1 MIKDAIGNTDF
12 LNLHKTAFLC
22 SRKISASAV
31 LKCYDWAI
39 SKRDAGECV
48 ISGFHSKLEQDVL
61 HYLLKGKQ
69 PIIVALARGRKE
81 NIEPELQKPL
91 DDGRLLIVTPFT
103 TEVKRITQ
111 DTANIRNRFMMS
123 LADEIVLGHV
133 NPEGELHK
141 LVKEFQV
148 LKKVSL
154 LQ

>member
-1 MIKDAIGNTDF
+1 MLFHLGNNAF

-39 SKRDAGECV
+39 SKREAGECV

-69 PIIVALARGRKE
+69 PIIVALAIGLKE
-81 NIEPELQKPL
+81 NLEPELQMAF
-91 DDGRLLIVTPFT
+91 DDGRLLIVSPFAT
-103 TEVKRITQ
+103 DVKRISQ
-111 DTANIRNRFMMS
+111 YTANIRNRFMMD
-123 LADEIVLGHV
+123 LADEIVLGHI

-141 LVKEFQV
+141 LVEEFNG
-148 LKKVSL
+148 LKKISL
-154 LQ
+154 L